1 MIKEFLATQNGM
13 AIFGIVSILTFMLS
27 FGVSTVRAFFMKK
40 EFADEM
46 AAMAL
51 DKESGNE

>member
-1 MIKEFLATQNGM
+1 
-13 AIFGIVSILTFMLS
+13 MLS